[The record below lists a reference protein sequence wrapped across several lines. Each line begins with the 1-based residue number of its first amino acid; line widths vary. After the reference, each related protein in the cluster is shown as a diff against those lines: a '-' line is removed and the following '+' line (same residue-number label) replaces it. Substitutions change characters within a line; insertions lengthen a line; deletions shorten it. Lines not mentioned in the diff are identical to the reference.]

1 MTRPATTPS
10 DRRPLT
16 TPHYALNELRRL
28 ILSGELSPGQPIRQ
42 EALAGAFGVSRVPI
56 REALKILEGEG
67 QVEYR
72 PRRGYVVSEL
82 TVEDLAE
89 VYRLR
94 QLLETEAAR
103 TAVRL
108 ITDAEVDRLEAAE
121 EDVEAAGRAGDVLE
135 LAAAN
140 RRFHFALFEVAEM
153 PRLIHLL
160 GPLWDSTAAYRSVY
174 YDDPEQRARFEAEHR
189 AIIDAV
195 RVRDARLLVR
205 LLNVHRDAGIESLR
219 RAIAD
224 LKQ

>member
-1 MTRPATTPS
+1 MTRPATS
-10 DRRPLT
+10 ADRTPLT
-16 TPHYALNELRRL
+16 TPHYALDELRRL

-42 EALAGAFGVSRVPI
+42 AALASAFGVSRVPI

-82 TVEDLAE
+82 TVDDLAE

-103 TAVRL
+103 RTVRL
-108 ITDAEVDRLEAAE
+108 ITDAEIGRLEAAE
-121 EDVEAAGRAGDVLE
+121 EEVEAAGRTGDVLE

-140 RRFHFALFEVAEM
+140 RRFHFTLFEIAGM

-160 GPLWDSTAAYRSVY
+160 GMLWDSTAAYRSVY
-174 YDDPEQRARFEAEHR
+174 YHDPEQRSRFEDEHR

-205 LLNVHRDAGIESLR
+205 LLNIHRDAGVETLR
-219 RAIAD
+219 QAIAD